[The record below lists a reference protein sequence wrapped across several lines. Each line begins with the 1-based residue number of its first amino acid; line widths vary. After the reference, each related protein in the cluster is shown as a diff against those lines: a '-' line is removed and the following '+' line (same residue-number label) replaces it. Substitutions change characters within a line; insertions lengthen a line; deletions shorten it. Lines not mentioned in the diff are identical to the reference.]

1 MIPIVKGCE
10 PASLTEAKRVIR
22 NTPDATF
29 CYESLRGEPKRR
41 VLEALLVEQ
50 GHLCAYCMCRIGT
63 DEHPATIEHLIPQHP
78 DDSAADGE
86 LSLAYHNLVA
96 VCDGRGGAT
105 CDKRRGNAPLTV
117 DPTKSHTLETIYYH
131 RDGRIDAKDESVKHD
146 IQITL
151 GLNNT
156 RTNLCANR
164 FESMRAIER
173 VVFSTF
179 KRRGIENNRSA
190 KKSVCL
196 KILKQF
202 EGQTDMKDEYLGVK
216 LFLARMLVS
225 KFGSD

>member
-10 PASLTEAKRVIR
+10 PAALAEAKRIIR

-29 CYESLRGEPKRR
+29 CYESLRGESKRKL
-41 VLEALLVEQ
+41 LEALLAEQ

-63 DEHPATIEHLIPQHP
+63 DGRPATIEHLIPQHP
-78 DDSAADGE
+78 TDSAVNGE

-105 CDKRRGNAPLTV
+105 CDKRRGNASMTV
-117 DPTKSHTLETIYYH
+117 DPTKRHTLDSIYYH
-131 RDGRIDAKDESVKHD
+131 RDGRIDATDESIQHD
-146 IQITL
+146 IQTTL
-151 GLNNT
+151 GLNNS

-164 FESMRAIER
+164 FESMRAIEK
-173 VVFSTF
+173 VVTSTF
-179 KRRGIENNRSA
+179 RRRGIENNRSA

-202 EGQTDMKDEYLGVK
+202 ESQTNMKDEYLGAK
-216 LFLARMLVS
+216 LFVARKLVS
-225 KFGSD
+225 KFDSD

>member
-10 PASLTEAKRVIR
+10 PAAPAEAKRIIR

-29 CYESLRGEPKRR
+29 CYESLRGESKRKL
-41 VLEALLVEQ
+41 LEALLAEQ

-63 DEHPATIEHLIPQHP
+63 DGHPATIEHLIPQHP
-78 DDSAADGE
+78 TDSAANGE
-86 LSLAYHNLVA
+86 LSLAYRNLVA

-105 CDKRRGNAPLTV
+105 CDKSRGNAPLTV

-131 RDGRIDAKDESVKHD
+131 RDGRIDATDESIQHD
-146 IQITL
+146 IQTTL
-151 GLNNT
+151 GLNNA

-164 FESMRAIER
+164 FESMGAIEK
-173 VVFSTF
+173 VVTSTF
-179 KRRGIENNRSA
+179 RRRGIENNRSA

-202 EGQTDMKDEYLGVK
+202 ESQTNMKDEYLGAK
-216 LFLARMLVS
+216 LFVARKLVS
-225 KFGSD
+225 KFD

>member
-10 PASLTEAKRVIR
+10 PAALAEAKRIIR

-29 CYESLRGEPKRR
+29 CYESLRGESKRKL
-41 VLEALLVEQ
+41 LEALLAEQ

-63 DEHPATIEHLIPQHP
+63 DGHPATIEHLIPQHP
-78 DDSAADGE
+78 TDSAANGE

-105 CDKRRGNAPLTV
+105 CDRRRGNASMTV
-117 DPTKSHTLETIYYH
+117 DPTKRHTLDSIYYH
-131 RDGRIDAKDESVKHD
+131 RDGRIDATDESIQHD
-146 IQITL
+146 IQTTL
-151 GLNNT
+151 GLNNS

-164 FESMRAIER
+164 FESMRAIEK
-173 VVFSTF
+173 VVTSTF
-179 KRRGIENNRSA
+179 RRRGIENNRSA

-202 EGQTDMKDEYLGVK
+202 ESQTNMKDEYLGAK
-216 LFLARMLVS
+216 LFVARKLVS
-225 KFGSD
+225 KFD

>member
-10 PASLTEAKRVIR
+10 PAALAEAKRIIR

-29 CYESLRGEPKRR
+29 CYESLRGESKRKL
-41 VLEALLVEQ
+41 LEALLAEQ

-63 DEHPATIEHLIPQHP
+63 DGHPATIEHLIPQHP
-78 DDSAADGE
+78 TDSAANGE

-105 CDKRRGNAPLTV
+105 CDRRRGNASMTV
-117 DPTKSHTLETIYYH
+117 DPTKRHTLDSIYYH
-131 RDGRIDAKDESVKHD
+131 RDGRIDATDESIQHD
-146 IQITL
+146 IQTTL
-151 GLNNT
+151 GLNNS

-164 FESMRAIER
+164 FESMRAIEK
-173 VVFSTF
+173 VVTSTF
-179 KRRGIENNRSA
+179 RRRGIENNRSA

-202 EGQTDMKDEYLGVK
+202 ESQTNMKNEYLGAK
-216 LFLARMLVS
+216 LFVARKLVS
-225 KFGSD
+225 KFD

>member
-10 PASLTEAKRVIR
+10 PAALAEAKRIIR

-29 CYESLRGEPKRR
+29 CYESLRGESKRKL
-41 VLEALLVEQ
+41 LEALLAEQ

-63 DEHPATIEHLIPQHP
+63 DGHPATIEHLIPQHP
-78 DDSAADGE
+78 TDSAVNGE

-105 CDKRRGNAPLTV
+105 CDKRRGNASMTV
-117 DPTKSHTLETIYYH
+117 DPTKRHTLDSIYYH
-131 RDGRIDAKDESVKHD
+131 RDGRIDATDESIQHD
-146 IQITL
+146 IQTTL
-151 GLNNT
+151 GLNNS

-164 FESMRAIER
+164 FESMRAIEK
-173 VVFSTF
+173 VVTSTF
-179 KRRGIENNRSA
+179 RRRGIENNRSA

-202 EGQTDMKDEYLGVK
+202 ESQTNMKDEYLGAK
-216 LFLARMLVS
+216 LFVARKLVS
-225 KFGSD
+225 KFD

>member
-10 PASLTEAKRVIR
+10 PAALAEAKRIIR

-29 CYESLRGEPKRR
+29 CYESLRGESKRKL
-41 VLEALLVEQ
+41 LEALLAEQ

-63 DEHPATIEHLIPQHP
+63 DGHPATIEHLIPQHP
-78 DDSAADGE
+78 TDSAANGE

-105 CDKRRGNAPLTV
+105 CDKRRGNASMTV
-117 DPTKSHTLETIYYH
+117 DPTKRHTLDSIYYH
-131 RDGRIDAKDESVKHD
+131 RDGRIDATDESIQHD
-146 IQITL
+146 IQTTL
-151 GLNNT
+151 GLNNS

-164 FESMRAIER
+164 FESMRAIEK
-173 VVFSTF
+173 VVTSTF
-179 KRRGIENNRSA
+179 RRRGIENNRSA

-202 EGQTDMKDEYLGVK
+202 ESQTNMKDEYLGAK
-216 LFLARMLVS
+216 LFVARKLVS
-225 KFGSD
+225 KFD

>member
-10 PASLTEAKRVIR
+10 PAALAEAKRIIR

-29 CYESLRGEPKRR
+29 CYESLRGESKRK
-41 VLEALLVEQ
+41 LLKALLAEQ

-63 DEHPATIEHLIPQHP
+63 DGHPATIEHLIPQHP
-78 DDSAADGE
+78 TDSAANGE

-105 CDKRRGNAPLTV
+105 CDKRRGNASMTV
-117 DPTKSHTLETIYYH
+117 DPTKRHTLDSIYYH
-131 RDGRIDAKDESVKHD
+131 RDGRIDATDESIQHD
-146 IQITL
+146 IQTTL
-151 GLNNT
+151 GLNNS

-164 FESMRAIER
+164 FESMRAIEK
-173 VVFSTF
+173 VVTSTF
-179 KRRGIENNRSA
+179 RRRGIENNRSA

-202 EGQTDMKDEYLGVK
+202 ESQTNMKDEYLGAK
-216 LFLARMLVS
+216 LFVARKLVS
-225 KFGSD
+225 KFD

>member
-1 MIPIVKGCE
+1 VIPIVKGHE
-10 PASLTEAKRVIR
+10 PAALTEAKRVIR
-22 NTPDATF
+22 NTPDATY
-29 CYESLRGEPKRR
+29 CYESLRGEPKRK
-41 VLEALLVEQ
+41 VLETLLVEQ

-63 DEHPATIEHLIPQHP
+63 DGHPATIEHLIPQHP
-78 DDSAADGE
+78 DGSAADGE
-86 LSLAYHNLVA
+86 LSLEYHNLVA
-96 VCDGRGGAT
+96 VCDGRAGAT

-117 DPTKSHTLETIYYH
+117 DPTKSHTLETIYYR
-131 RDGRIDAKDESVKHD
+131 RDGHIDAHDESVKHD

-156 RTNLCANR
+156 HTNLCANR
-164 FESMRAIER
+164 LESMRAIEK

-196 KILKQF
+196 KILNKF

-216 LFLARMLVS
+216 LFVARKLVS

>member
-1 MIPIVKGCE
+1 MIPIVKGHE
-10 PASLTEAKRVIR
+10 PVALTEAKRVIR

-29 CYESLRGEPKRR
+29 CYESLRGEPKRK

-50 GHLCAYCMCRIGT
+50 GYLCAYCMCRIGT
-63 DEHPATIEHLIPQHP
+63 DGHPATIEHLIPQHP
-78 DDSAADGE
+78 TDSAVDGE
-86 LSLAYHNLVA
+86 LSLEYHNLVA

-117 DPTKSHTLETIYYH
+117 DPTKRHTLDSIYYH
-131 RDGRIDAKDESVKHD
+131 RDGRIDATDESTQHD
-146 IQITL
+146 IQTTL
-151 GLNNT
+151 GLNNA

-164 FESMRAIER
+164 FESMRAIEK
-173 VVFSTF
+173 VVTSTF

-202 EGQTDMKDEYLGVK
+202 QSQTNMKDEYLGAK
-216 LFLARMLVS
+216 LFVARKLGS
-225 KFGSD
+225 KFD

>member
-1 MIPIVKGCE
+1 MIPIVKGHE
-10 PASLTEAKRVIR
+10 PAALTEAKRVIR
-22 NTPDATF
+22 NTPDATY
-29 CYESLRGEPKRR
+29 CYESLRGEPKRK
-41 VLEALLVEQ
+41 VLETLLVEQ

-63 DEHPATIEHLIPQHP
+63 DGHPATIEHLIPQHP
-78 DDSAADGE
+78 DGSAADGE
-86 LSLAYHNLVA
+86 LSLEYHNLVA
-96 VCDGRGGAT
+96 VCDGRAGAT

-117 DPTKSHTLETIYYH
+117 DPTKSHTLETIYYR
-131 RDGRIDAKDESVKHD
+131 RDGHIDAHDESVKHD

-156 RTNLCANR
+156 HTNLCANR
-164 FESMRAIER
+164 LESMRAIEK

-196 KILKQF
+196 KILKKF

-216 LFLARMLVS
+216 LFVARKLVS

>member
-1 MIPIVKGCE
+1 MIPIVKGHE
-10 PASLTEAKRVIR
+10 PAALTEAKRVIR
-22 NTPDATF
+22 NTPDATY
-29 CYESLRGEPKRR
+29 CYESLRGEPKRK
-41 VLEALLVEQ
+41 VLETLLVEQ

-63 DEHPATIEHLIPQHP
+63 DGHPATIEHLIPQHP
-78 DDSAADGE
+78 DGSAADGE
-86 LSLAYHNLVA
+86 LSLEYHNLVA
-96 VCDGRGGAT
+96 VCDGRAGAT

-117 DPTKSHTLETIYYH
+117 DPTKSHTLETIYYR
-131 RDGRIDAKDESVKHD
+131 RDGHIDAHDESVKHD

-156 RTNLCANR
+156 HTNLCANR
-164 FESMRAIER
+164 LESMRAIEK

-196 KILKQF
+196 KILNKF

-216 LFLARMLVS
+216 LFVARKLVS

>member
-1 MIPIVKGCE
+1 MIPIVKGHE
-10 PASLTEAKRVIR
+10 PAALTEAKRVIR
-22 NTPDATF
+22 NTPDATY
-29 CYESLRGEPKRR
+29 CYESLRGEPKRK
-41 VLEALLVEQ
+41 VLETLLVEQ

-63 DEHPATIEHLIPQHP
+63 DGHPATIEHLIPQHP
-78 DDSAADGE
+78 DGSAADGE
-86 LSLAYHNLVA
+86 LSLEYHNLVA
-96 VCDGRGGAT
+96 VCDGRAGAT

-117 DPTKSHTLETIYYH
+117 DPTKSHTLETIYYR
-131 RDGRIDAKDESVKHD
+131 RDGHIDAHDESVKHD

-156 RTNLCANR
+156 HTNLCANR
-164 FESMRAIER
+164 LESMRAIEK

-196 KILKQF
+196 KILKKF

-216 LFLARMLVS
+216 LFVARKLVS
-225 KFGSD
+225 

>member
-10 PASLTEAKRVIR
+10 PAALAEAKRAIR
-22 NTPDATF
+22 NTPDASF

-50 GHLCAYCMCRIGT
+50 GHLCAYCTCRIGT
-63 DEHPATIEHLIPQHP
+63 DGHPATIEHLIPQHP
-78 DDSAADGE
+78 DGSAADGE
-86 LSLAYHNLVA
+86 LSLEYHNLVA

-105 CDKRRGNAPLTV
+105 CDKRRGNASLTV
-117 DPTKSHTLETIYYH
+117 DPTKSHTLETIYYR
-131 RDGRIDAKDESVKHD
+131 RDGRIDAHDESVKRD
-146 IQITL
+146 IQVTL
-151 GLNNT
+151 GLNDA

-164 FESMRAIER
+164 SESMKAIEK
-173 VVFSTF
+173 VVSNTF

-202 EGQTDMKDEYLGVK
+202 EDQTDMKDEYLGVK
-216 LFLARMLVS
+216 LFVARKLVS

>member
-1 MIPIVKGCE
+1 MIPIIKGCE
-10 PASLTEAKRVIR
+10 PAALTEAKRIIR
-22 NTPDATF
+22 NTPDATY
-29 CYESLRGEPKRR
+29 CYESLRGEPKRK
-41 VLEALLVEQ
+41 VLEALLAEQ

-63 DEHPATIEHLIPQHP
+63 DGHPATIEHLIPQHP

-146 IQITL
+146 IQTTL
-151 GLNNT
+151 GLNNA

-164 FESMRAIER
+164 FESMRAIEK
-173 VVFSTF
+173 VVSSTF
-179 KRRGIENNRSA
+179 RRRGIENNRST
-190 KKSVCL
+190 KKMICL
-196 KILKQF
+196 KILKKF
-202 EGQTDMKDEYLGVK
+202 ESQTDMKDEYLGVK
-216 LFLARMLVS
+216 LFLARKLVS

>member
-1 MIPIVKGCE
+1 MIPIVKGHE
-10 PASLTEAKRVIR
+10 PAALAEAKRAIR
-22 NTPDATF
+22 NTPDASF

-63 DEHPATIEHLIPQHP
+63 DGHPATIEHLIPQHP
-78 DDSAADGE
+78 DGSAADGE
-86 LSLAYHNLVA
+86 LSLEYHNLVA

-117 DPTKSHTLETIYYH
+117 DPTKSHTLETIYYR
-131 RDGRIDAKDESVKHD
+131 RDGRIDAHDESVKHD

-156 RTNLCANR
+156 HTNLCANR
-164 FESMRAIER
+164 LESMRAIEK
-173 VVFSTF
+173 VVSSTF

-196 KILKQF
+196 KILKKF

-216 LFLARMLVS
+216 LFLARKLFS

>member
-1 MIPIVKGCE
+1 MIPIVKGHE
-10 PASLTEAKRVIR
+10 PAALTEAKRVIR
-22 NTPDATF
+22 NTPDATY
-29 CYESLRGEPKRR
+29 CYESLRGEPKRK
-41 VLEALLVEQ
+41 VLVTLLVEQ

-63 DEHPATIEHLIPQHP
+63 DGHPATIEHLIPQHP
-78 DDSAADGE
+78 DGSAADGE
-86 LSLAYHNLVA
+86 LSLEYHNLVA

-117 DPTKSHTLETIYYH
+117 DPTKSHTLETIYYR
-131 RDGRIDAKDESVKHD
+131 RDGRIDAHDESVKHD

-156 RTNLCANR
+156 HTNLCANR
-164 FESMRAIER
+164 LESMRAIEK
-173 VVFSTF
+173 VVSSTF

-196 KILKQF
+196 KILKKF

-216 LFLARMLVS
+216 LFLARKLFS

>member
-10 PASLTEAKRVIR
+10 PAALVEAKMAIR

-29 CYESLRGEPKRR
+29 CYESLRGEPKRK

-63 DEHPATIEHLIPQHP
+63 DGHPATIEHLVPQHP

-86 LSLAYHNLVA
+86 LSLEYHNLVA

-117 DPTKSHTLETIYYH
+117 DPTKSHTLEAIYYC
-131 RDGRIDAKDESVKHD
+131 RDGRIDAHDESVKRD
-146 IQITL
+146 IEITL
-151 GLNNT
+151 GLNDT

-164 FESMRAIER
+164 AESMKAIEK
-173 VVFSTF
+173 VVFNTF
-179 KRRGIENNRSA
+179 KRRGIEDNRSA
-190 KKSVCL
+190 KKTICL

-202 EGQTDMKDEYLGVK
+202 ESQTDMKDEYLGAK
-216 LFLARMLVS
+216 IYKTRKLVS
-225 KFGSD
+225 KFVLG